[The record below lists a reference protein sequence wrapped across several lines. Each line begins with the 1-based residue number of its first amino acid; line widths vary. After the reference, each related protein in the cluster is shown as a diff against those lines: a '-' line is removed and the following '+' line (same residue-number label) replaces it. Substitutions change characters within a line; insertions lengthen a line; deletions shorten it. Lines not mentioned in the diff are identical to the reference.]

1 MNKVWF
7 IITIVSI
14 IFGIFND
21 KIDEMI
27 DSLFTVPENVINSLF
42 KIGSMLVIYNGLFNI
57 AIESKCIN
65 KLSKLLNKRVNKIF
79 KLNDSSTSDLISTS
93 IICNMLGLGPA
104 NMPIAIKIIERLKG
118 DKFNLSMYIFVNISS
133 FCILPLSLIALRT
146 TFNSLINVEFIA
158 LIAISSFI
166 TTIFAILLC
175 KFIYRGKNDE

>member
-27 DSLFTVPENVINSLF
+27 DSLFTVPENVFNSLF

-65 KLSKLLNKRVNKIF
+65 KLSRY
-79 KLNDSSTSDLISTS
+79 D
-93 IICNMLGLGPA
+93 
-104 NMPIAIKIIERLKG
+104 
-118 DKFNLSMYIFVNISS
+118 
-133 FCILPLSLIALRT
+133 
-146 TFNSLINVEFIA
+146 
-158 LIAISSFI
+158 
-166 TTIFAILLC
+166 
-175 KFIYRGKNDE
+175 